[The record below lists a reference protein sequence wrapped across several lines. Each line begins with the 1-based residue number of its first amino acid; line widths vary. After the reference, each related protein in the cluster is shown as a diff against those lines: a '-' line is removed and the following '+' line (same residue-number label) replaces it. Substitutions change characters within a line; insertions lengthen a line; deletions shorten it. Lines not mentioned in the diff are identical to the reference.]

1 MKVVENYNNFD
12 IKRSKI
18 GHFFV
23 YSDEGL
29 SEYVEIKFNIKY
41 SSVEEAKA
49 AIDRYWEKNK

>member
-18 GHFFV
+18 GNFFV

-41 SSVEEAKA
+41 SSVDEAKA
-49 AIDRYWEKNK
+49 AIDRYWEKNR

>member
-1 MKVVENYNNFD
+1 MKIVENYKNFD

-18 GHFFV
+18 DNFFV

-41 SSVEEAKA
+41 SSVDEAKA